1 MLVLSVSNL
10 EKHYGGHTIFE
21 ALSWQVQKGSKVGMV
36 GANGAGKSTLF
47 KLLAGE
53 MKPDGGAIWQESGA
67 SLGYLPQEPALNPHN
82 TVLEEALLASP
93 RIQALEARLHLLEAD
108 MADPA
113 VYEDMERLSEVMT
126 QHERALADYER
137 HGGLNYHNRVVS
149 TLRGLGF
156 SEDDLSLRCAVLSGG
171 QKKLVGLARL
181 LVMGPDIL
189 LLDEPDNHLDMDGK
203 VFLEKLINDYPG
215 TVVIISHDRYLLDV
229 VAEEIAE
236 LEDGKIVMWPGN
248 YSEYAFAKRQ
258 ALLAQQK
265 MFEVQSREIER
276 LRQSM
281 LRIISYSSGGQNE
294 KMIKRARNVE
304 RRMERL
310 ADERVDRP
318 TLERKTMGLT
328 FQTTVRGSDKV
339 LEIED
344 VAKSFDGEEFILHDV
359 DLLLWQ
365 GERVGLVGPNGAGKS
380 VLFRLILGRE
390 QPTWGSIKLG
400 PSVDVSY
407 YSQEHQTLNYDATPL
422 QEVRSLKA
430 LYEKEAYN
438 YLGRFLFNFEMAQQP
453 VRTLSGGEK
462 ARLQIAKMML
472 SPANFLLL
480 DEPTNNLDIPAC
492 EVLEDALQDYKGTT
506 LIISHD
512 RYFLDRICTRIVEL
526 RAGRLIEYLGNYT
539 YYLEKRRQEEEAARQ
554 AAEAAKARAARK
566 AAASQ
571 AQPSKNGAAAKNSP
585 SKGKQKAKPGR

>member
-21 ALSWQVQKGSKVGMV
+21 TLSWQVQKGSKVGLV

-53 MKPDGGAIWQESGA
+53 MKPDGGAIWQESGT
-67 SLGYLPQEPALNPHN
+67 SLGYLPQEPALNPNN
-82 TVLEEALLASP
+82 TVLDEALLASP
-93 RIQALEARLHLLEAD
+93 RIQALEARLRELEAD

-113 VYEDMERLSEVMT
+113 VYEDMDRLSDVMT
-126 QHERALADYER
+126 AHERALADYER

-156 SEDDLSLRCAVLSGG
+156 SEDDLALPCGVLSGG

-236 LEDGKIVMWPGN
+236 LEDGKMVMWPGN

-258 ALLAQQK
+258 ALLEQQK
-265 MFEVQSREIER
+265 MYEVQSREIER

-304 RRMERL
+304 RRMDRL
-310 ADERVDRP
+310 ADEQVDKP
-318 TLERKTMGLT
+318 NLNRKTMGLN

-339 LEIED
+339 LEIEN
-344 VAKSFDGEEFILHDV
+344 VAKSFDGQEFILHDI
-359 DLLLWQ
+359 DLLVWQ

-390 QPTWGSIKLG
+390 GPTWGSIKLG
-400 PSVDVSY
+400 PSVDLSY

-526 RAGRLIEYLGNYT
+526 REGRLIEYLGNYT
-539 YYLEKRRQEEEAARQ
+539 YYLEKKREEAAASRR
-554 AAEAAKARAARK
+554 AEEEAKARAARK

-571 AQPSKNGAAAKNSP
+571 PQPSKNGAAAKGKN
-585 SKGKQKAKPGR
+585 KGKQKTQTGR

>member
-1 MLVLSVSNL
+1 MSVLSVSNL

-21 ALSWQVQKGSKVGMV
+21 TLSWQVQKGSKVGMV

-47 KLLAGE
+47 KMLAGE

-67 SLGYLPQEPALNPHN
+67 SLGYLPQEPALNPGN

-93 RIQALEARLHLLEAD
+93 RIQALEARLHQLEAD

-113 VYEDMERLSEVMT
+113 VYEDMDRLSEVMT
-126 QHERALADYER
+126 EHERALADYER

-156 SEDDLSLRCAVLSGG
+156 SEDDLSLSCGVLSGG

-181 LVMGPDIL
+181 LVMQPDIL

-236 LEDGKIVMWPGN
+236 LEDGRIVIWPGN
-248 YSEYAFAKRQ
+248 YSEYAFTKRQ

-265 MFEVQSREIER
+265 MYEVQSREIER

-310 ADERVDRP
+310 VDDRVDKP
-318 TLERKTMGLT
+318 ILERKTMGLN

-344 VAKSFDGEEFILHDV
+344 VAKTFDGEDFVLNDV
-359 DLLLWQ
+359 DLLVWQ

-380 VLFRLILGRE
+380 VLFRLVLGRE
-390 QPTWGSIKLG
+390 QPTWGTIKMG

-422 QEVRSLKA
+422 QEVRSMKA

-462 ARLQIAKMML
+462 ARLQIAKMIL

-512 RYFLDRICTRIVEL
+512 RYFLDRVCTRIVEL
-526 RAGRLIEYLGNYT
+526 RSGRLIEYLGNYT
-539 YYLEKRRQEEEAARQ
+539 YYLEKKREEEVAARQ
-554 AAEAAKARAARK
+554 AEEAAKARAARK
-566 AAASQ
+566 AAAQQSSQ
-571 AQPSKNGAAAKNSP
+571 SQKNGAAAKGKD
-585 SKGKQKAKPGR
+585 KGKQKAKTGR

>member
-21 ALSWQVQKGSKVGMV
+21 TLSWQVQKGSKVGLV
-36 GANGAGKSTLF
+36 GPNGVGKSTLF

-53 MKPDGGAIWQESGA
+53 MKPDGGAIWQESGT
-67 SLGYLPQEPALNPHN
+67 SLGYLPQEPALDPAN
-82 TVLEEALLASP
+82 TVLDEALLASP
-93 RIQALEARLHLLEAD
+93 QIQALEARLHHLEAD
-108 MADPA
+108 MAAPS
-113 VYEDMERLSEVMT
+113 VYEDMDRLSDVMT
-126 QHERALADYER
+126 QHERALAEYER
-137 HGGLNYHNRVVS
+137 LGGLNYHNRVVS

-156 SEDDLSLRCAVLSGG
+156 SEDDLSLLCNALSGG

-236 LEDGKIVMWPGN
+236 LEEGKITLWPGN

-265 MFEVQSREIER
+265 MYEVQSREIER
-276 LRQSM
+276 LRQAM

-294 KMIKRARNVE
+294 KMVKRARNVE

-318 TLERKTMGLT
+318 TLERKTMGLN

-339 LEIED
+339 LEVED
-344 VAKSFDGEEFILHDV
+344 VAKSFDGEEFVLQDV
-359 DLLLWQ
+359 DLLIWQ

-380 VLFRLILGRE
+380 VLFRLVLGRE

-438 YLGRFLFNFEMAQQP
+438 YLGRFLFNFDMAQQP

-526 RAGRLIEYLGNYT
+526 RDGRLIEYLGNYT
-539 YYLEKRRQEEEAARQ
+539 YYLEKKREEEAAARR
-554 AAEAAKARAARK
+554 AEEEVKARAARK

-571 AQPSKNGAAAKNSP
+571 GQQPSKNGTSKGKD
-585 SKGKQKAKPGR
+585 KGKQKAKAGR